1 MRKKNIIVTTVV
13 SILLTAMLTAS
24 TGCGNLEGSSQGVA
38 VTDQNTPAEQI
49 TVRLGGLKGPTSIG
63 MVKLLDDAQ
72 NGSTNNAYDFT
83 MAGSA
88 DELTPLL
95 LKGDI
100 DVCAVPINLGSVLY
114 NKSQGAVQMA
124 AINTLG
130 IIYIVEKGGEE
141 VTDLNSLKGMT
152 IYATGKGSTPEYA
165 LTFLLSQH
173 GLTIGEDVTVEWM
186 SEPTEIVTKMSAQD
200 HTVAMLPQPYVTV
213 ALTQVEGLRVALDL
227 TEEWNRLGVESQF
240 LTAGLVVRKAFVS
253 EHPEE
258 FKTFLD
264 EYRASTEFVN
274 SNVEE
279 ASALTEKYDI
289 VKAPI
294 AKKAIPECNIVC
306 ITGDEMKTSVG
317 GYLKVL
323 YDLNPKSVGEN
334 LPGDDFYYIE

>member
-1 MRKKNIIVTTVV
+1 MRKKTIIVTTVV
-13 SILLTAMLTAS
+13 SILLTAMLTAF
-24 TGCGNLEGSSQGVA
+24 TGCGNLEGSSQSVA
-38 VTDQNTPAEQI
+38 VTDQNSPAEQI

-306 ITGDEMKTSVG
+306 ITGNEMKTSVG

>member
-13 SILLTAMLTAS
+13 SILLTAMLTAF
-24 TGCGNLEGSSQGVA
+24 TGCGNLEGSSQSVA
-38 VTDQNTPAEQI
+38 VTDQNTSAEQI

>member
-1 MRKKNIIVTTVV
+1 MKKIVRKLVIIA
-13 SILLTAMLTAS
+13 LAALTMISAI
-24 TGCGNLEGSSQGVA
+24 GCGAGG
-38 VTDQNTPAEQI
+38 DGPAEKI

-63 MVKLLDDAQ
+63 MVKLLDDAEKG
-72 NGSTNNAYDFT
+72 NTSNLYDFT

-95 LKGDI
+95 LKGEL
-100 DVCAVPINLGSVLY
+100 DVLAAPVNLGAVLY
-114 NKSQGAVQMA
+114 NKSEGAVQMA

-141 VTDLNSLKGMT
+141 VTDMESLKGMT

-165 LTFLLSQH
+165 LTYLLSQH
-173 GLTIGEDVTVEWM
+173 GLTLGEDVLVEWM
-186 SEPTEIVTKMSAQD
+186 SEPTEIVAKMTAED

-213 ALTQVEGLRVALDL
+213 AGTQVEGLKVALDL
-227 TEEWNRLGVESQF
+227 TEEWNKLGVDSRF
-240 LTAGLVVRKAFVS
+240 LTAGLIVRKAFAE
-253 EHPEE
+253 EHAEE

-264 EYRASTEFVN
+264 EYEASTEFVN

-279 ASALTEKYDI
+279 ASALVEKYDI

-306 ITGDEMKTSVG
+306 IRGDEMKTATE

-323 YDLNPKSVGEN
+323 NDLNPKSVGGK
-334 LPGDDFYYIE
+334 LPGEDFYYIK

>member
-1 MRKKNIIVTTVV
+1 MKKIVRKFVIIA
-13 SILLTAMLTAS
+13 LAALTMISAI
-24 TGCGNLEGSSQGVA
+24 GCSAGGDGS
-38 VTDQNTPAEQI
+38 AEKI
-49 TVRLGGLKGPTSIG
+49 TIRLGGLKGPTSIG
-63 MVKLLDDAQ
+63 MVKLLDDAEKG
-72 NGSTNNAYDFT
+72 NTSNLYDFT

-95 LKGDI
+95 LKGEL
-100 DVCAVPINLGSVLY
+100 DVLAAPVNLGAVLY
-114 NKSQGAVQMA
+114 NKSEGAVQMA

-141 VTDLNSLKGMT
+141 VTDMESLKGMT

-165 LTFLLSQH
+165 LTYLLSQH
-173 GLTIGEDVTVEWM
+173 GLTLGEDVLVEWM
-186 SEPTEIVTKMSAQD
+186 SEPTEIVAKMTAED

-213 ALTQVEGLRVALDL
+213 AGTQVEGLKVALDL
-227 TEEWNRLGVESQF
+227 TEEWNKLGVDSRF
-240 LTAGLVVRKAFVS
+240 LTAGLIVRKAFAE
-253 EHPEE
+253 EHAEE

-264 EYRASTEFVN
+264 EYEASTEFVN

-279 ASALTEKYDI
+279 ASALVEKYDI

-306 ITGDEMKTSVG
+306 IRGDEMKTATE

-323 YDLNPKSVGEN
+323 NDLNPKSVGGK
-334 LPGDDFYYIE
+334 LPGEDFYYIK

>member
-1 MRKKNIIVTTVV
+1 MKKIVRKLVIIA
-13 SILLTAMLTAS
+13 LAALTMISAI
-24 TGCGNLEGSSQGVA
+24 GCSAGGDG
-38 VTDQNTPAEQI
+38 PAEKI

-63 MVKLLDDAQ
+63 MVKLLDDAEKG
-72 NGSTNNAYDFT
+72 NTSNLYDFT

-95 LKGDI
+95 LKGEL
-100 DVCAVPINLGSVLY
+100 DVLAAPVNLGAVLY
-114 NKSQGAVQMA
+114 NKSEGAVQMA

-141 VTDLNSLKGMT
+141 VTDMESLKGMT

-165 LTFLLSQH
+165 LTYLLSQH
-173 GLTIGEDVTVEWM
+173 GLTLGEDVLVEWM
-186 SEPTEIVTKMSAQD
+186 SEPTEIVAKMTAED

-213 ALTQVEGLRVALDL
+213 AGTQVEGLKVALDL
-227 TEEWNRLGVESQF
+227 TEEWNKLGVDSRF
-240 LTAGLVVRKAFVS
+240 LTAGLIVRKAFAE
-253 EHPEE
+253 EHAEE

-264 EYRASTEFVN
+264 EYEASTEFVN

-279 ASALTEKYDI
+279 ASALVEKYDI

-306 ITGDEMKTSVG
+306 IRGDEMKTATE

-323 YDLNPKSVGEN
+323 NDLNPKSVGGK
-334 LPGDDFYYIE
+334 LPGEDFYYIK

>member
-1 MRKKNIIVTTVV
+1 MIMKKKTIVVTIII
-13 SILLTAMLTAS
+13 SLLLSTMLTALS
-24 TGCGNLEGSSQGVA
+24 GCGASKDGSKSA
-38 VTDQNTPAEQI
+38 AAI
-49 TVRLGGLKGPTSIG
+49 RLGGLKGATSIG
-63 MVKLLDDAQ
+63 MVKLLDDAEKG
-72 NGSTNNAYDFT
+72 NTANTYDFT

-95 LKGDI
+95 LKGDL
-100 DVCAVPINLGSVLY
+100 DVLAAPVNLGSVLY

-141 VTDLNSLKGMT
+141 VTDLESLKGMT
-152 IYATGKGSTPEYA
+152 VYATGKGSTPEYA

-186 SEPTEIVTKMSAQD
+186 SEPTEIVAKMSAQD

-213 ALTQVEGLRVALDL
+213 AGTQVEGLRVALDL
-227 TEEWNRLGVESQF
+227 TEEWNNLGVDSQF
-240 LTAGLVVRKAFVS
+240 LTAGLIVRKAFVN

-258 FKTFLD
+258 FKTFLE

-279 ASALTEKYDI
+279 ASELTEKYDI

-306 ITGDEMKTSVG
+306 ITGDEMKTSVS

-334 LPGDDFYYIE
+334 LPGDDFYYTE